1 MAEYGLDIDPY
12 QIVRWLGTE
21 RKAGRGDRFDVR
33 ATREYS
39 AEPLA
44 DPAEA
49 GIDDDQDVA
58 SLTTIGTLEVRPTGG
73 GPRWTL
79 RVRIEDVVGSHLPD
93 DESVPEDA
101 EEIDLDA
108 FEADFIAPDSG
119 TAYVSLEAGT
129 AQARQDVDRLLSM
142 KLADRHGR

>member
-12 QIVRWLGTE
+12 QVVHWLGE
-21 RKAGRGDRFDVR
+21 EQKAGGGDRFDVR
-33 ATREYS
+33 AMREYS

-44 DPAEA
+44 DPAQA
-49 GIDDDQDVA
+49 GLDDDQDVT
-58 SLTTIGTLEVRPTGG
+58 SLTTIGTLEVRPAGG
-73 GPRWTL
+73 GARWTL
-79 RVRIEDVVGSHLPD
+79 RVRIEDVVGAHLPD

-119 TAYVSLEAGT
+119 TVFVSLEAET
-129 AQARQDVDRLLSM
+129 PQAKQDFDRLLSRM
-142 KLADRHGR
+142 LADRHGR